1 MIRRLINTIRPSSS
15 DLAGRTSTPVLVGWY
30 LRKGAAAALRGLLSA
45 PLLGSVRLPVFIG
58 RSVSISYRRKMFLGR
73 GASIGANST
82 IQAFSVN
89 GVRLASRV
97 TIRENAWIQCSSHPS
112 SPGVG
117 LTVGKGTYIGP
128 GSIIGVGGPV
138 SIEADCQ
145 IGANFTVVSENHA
158 IDDLG
163 QPSGTQVT
171 RSGVRI
177 GHGSWI
183 GHGVTVLDGVELGP
197 GTTVGAGAVVTK
209 SFPAGARL
217 VGVPARLVGE

>member
-1 MIRRLINTIRPSSS
+1 MIKRLIDAIRPSNSA
-15 DLAGRTSTPVLVGWY
+15 LAGRTSTPVLLGWY
-30 LRKGAAAALRGLLSA
+30 LRKGATSALRGVLSA
-45 PLLGSVRLPVFIG
+45 PFFGSVQLPVFVG

-82 IQAFSVN
+82 IQAFSVD
-89 GVRLASRV
+89 GIRLASRV
-97 TIRENAWIQCSSHPS
+97 TIRENAWIQCASHPA

-128 GSIIGVGGPV
+128 GSIIGVGGKV
-138 SIEADCQ
+138 TIEAECQ

-158 IDDLG
+158 VDESG
-163 QPSGTQVT
+163 RPSGTEVT
-171 RSGVRI
+171 RSGVQI
-177 GHGSWI
+177 GRGSWI
-183 GHGVTVLDGVELGP
+183 GHGVTVLDGVVLGP

-217 VGVPARLVGE
+217 VGVPARLIGE